1 MNLIYVADISSK
13 DRVILEKPEYGIP
26 VKKGI
31 RGRKTTLIKV
41 LNASPVAVEEVIKS
55 VTRWRQIRIRKSTSG
70 FLEIK
75 FTAIRVWRVDK
86 DSHKPLPVWLLIRKE
101 LDDSEIKY
109 SFSNAHSLCTWGK
122 LAKMQSERY
131 WIERSFQDAIAI
143 AGMADYQVRNWN
155 AWHHHMALVLL
166 AMFWITKE
174 QKHFLSVTP
183 NTTPQDISKIIQTLI
198 PLKLKSPLSIAKIII
213 RNHRNRKQSRRCKM
227 KKKNRPQYC

>member
-13 DRVILEKPEYGIP
+13 DRVILEKPKYGIP

-143 AGMADYQVRNWN
+143 AGMADYRCHCHCRYGRLSGAKLECMAPSHGACSIGNVLGNKRTKAFPQRN
-155 AWHHHMALVLL
+155 A
-166 AMFWITKE
+166 
-174 QKHFLSVTP
+174 QYYS
-183 NTTPQDISKIIQTLI
+183 
-198 PLKLKSPLSIAKIII
+198 
-213 RNHRNRKQSRRCKM
+213 SR
-227 KKKNRPQYC
+227 YF